1 METFLLIVVIA
12 FALIRWIY
20 LRQRLSEMSGR
31 IDALARLVVQ
41 SQARSITAASA
52 RPAPPPTP
60 LPEMHPGAPVVPP
73 QPAAPTPPPP
83 PHIVRPSVAT
93 PPLPHFE
100 PPIPAFQ
107 HAASVSM
114 PPAQATV
121 PPTPVFAAPVLG
133 HPTLA

>member
-12 FALIRWIY
+12 VALIRWIY

-41 SQARSITAASA
+41 SQARSITAAPA
-52 RPAPPPTP
+52 RPA
-60 LPEMHPGAPVVPP
+60 PP
-73 QPAAPTPPPP
+73 QPAAPAPPSP
-83 PHIVRPSVAT
+83 PHIVPPTVAT

-107 HAASVSM
+107 PAASVSM
-114 PPAQATV
+114 PPAQA
-121 PPTPVFAAPVLG
+121 
-133 HPTLA
+133 

>member
-12 FALIRWIY
+12 VALIRWIY

-41 SQARSITAASA
+41 SQARSITAASV

-60 LPEMHPGAPVVPP
+60 MPEMHPVAPVVPP
-73 QPAAPTPPPP
+73 QPAAPAPPSP
-83 PHIVRPSVAT
+83 PHIVPPTVAT

-100 PPIPAFQ
+100 PPIPALPPG
-107 HAASVSM
+107 ALVSFPP
-114 PPAQATV
+114 PPAPAHT
-121 PPTPVFAAPVLG
+121 TPL
-133 HPTLA
+133 L